1 MTSWWRRGGPSRSGS
16 AASSSAGDAQPAGGA
31 AAAPATAE
39 DTATASAGSAAGA
52 EQVLKRLEWKVI
64 KRLDG
69 LLQGDYRTLLRGTG
83 LDLADLREYQL
94 HDDVRHIDW
103 NVTARMQQP
112 HVRVFTEDREMAAW
126 FLLDLS
132 PSVDFGSG
140 ELRKRNISAEF
151 VAVLARLLTR
161 HGNRVGA
168 MLYGSGVDTVIPTRS
183 GRRHVLHLLHSIQS
197 RPATVTTGQTRLAD
211 LLASAASQ
219 VKRRSTLFVVS
230 DFISDPGWERPLAQL
245 AQQHEVVAVR
255 VLDPLELDLPDLGLL
270 TLRDAETGENVVV
283 DTHDAGFRK
292 RFARLAAQREADLR
306 DALVRAG
313 VDALELSTDADLVD
327 AIVRFADMRKQRT
340 RMAAGG
346 GMPTH
351 LRRAAG

>member
-1 MTSWWRRGGPSRSGS
+1 MRNWLRKKP
-16 AASSSAGDAQPAGGA
+16 
-31 AAAPATAE
+31 AAPAVAPE
-39 DTATASAGSAAGA
+39 VPASVSGAHHA
-52 EQVLKRLEWKVI
+52 EQVLRRLEWKVI

-103 NVTARMQQP
+103 NVTARMQSP
-112 HVRVFTEDREMAAW
+112 YVRVFTEDREMSAW

-140 ELRKRNISAEF
+140 ELRKRNVSAEF

-168 MLYGSGVDTVIPTRS
+168 MLYGAGVDTIIPTRS
-183 GRRHVLHLLHSIQS
+183 GRRHVLHLLHSMLD
-197 RPATVTTGQTRLAD
+197 RVATAESGPTKLQD
-211 LLASAASQ
+211 LLASAAGTI
-219 VKRRSTLFVVS
+219 KRRSTIFVVS
-230 DFISDPGWERPLAQL
+230 DFISEPGWEKALAQL
-245 AQQHEVVAVR
+245 SQRHEVVAVR

-270 TLRDAETGENVVV
+270 TLRDAETGEQVVV

-292 RFARLAAQREADLR
+292 RFARIAAQRESELR
-306 DALVRAG
+306 DALVRG
-313 VDALELSTDADLVD
+313 NVDALELSTDADLVD
-327 AIVRFADMRKQRT
+327 AIVRFVDMRKRRT
-340 RMAAGG
+340 QLSSG
-346 GMPTH
+346 GMPAH
-351 LRRAAG
+351 LRRAAA

>member
-1 MTSWWRRGGPSRSGS
+1 MKNWLRRKP
-16 AASSSAGDAQPAGGA
+16 
-31 AAAPATAE
+31 AAAPVAPE
-39 DTATASAGSAAGA
+39 VPASVSGAHHA
-52 EQVLKRLEWKVI
+52 EQVLRRLEWKVI

-103 NVTARMQQP
+103 NVTARMQSP
-112 HVRVFTEDREMAAW
+112 HVRVFTEDREMSAW

-140 ELRKRNISAEF
+140 ELRKRNVSAEF

-168 MLYGSGVDTVIPTRS
+168 MLYGAGVDTIIPTRS
-183 GRRHVLHLLHSIQS
+183 GRRHVLHLLHSMLD
-197 RPATVTTGQTRLAD
+197 RVATAESGPTKLHD
-211 LLASAASQ
+211 LLASAAGTI
-219 VKRRSTLFVVS
+219 KRRSTIFVVS
-230 DFISDPGWERPLAQL
+230 DFISEPGWERALAQL
-245 AQQHEVVAVR
+245 AQRHEVVAVR

-270 TLRDAETGENVVV
+270 TLRDAETGEQVVV

-292 RFARLAAQREADLR
+292 RFARIAAQREAELR
-306 DALVRAG
+306 EALVRG
-313 VDALELSTDADLVD
+313 NVDALELSTDADLVD
-327 AIVRFADMRKQRT
+327 AIVRFVDMRKRRT
-340 RMAAGG
+340 QLSSGG
-346 GMPTH
+346 LPAH
-351 LRRAAG
+351 LRRAAA